1 MRATPVVL
9 LTLCLTAGAARAE
22 AAPGQV
28 IVVQVPGASGAE
40 LAALWRE
47 GALEAGGF
55 RAFLAGGERT
65 LSLPP
70 ADPSL
75 PFAGSVALA
84 TGAPPGASGVVGDRL
99 RPPGAAVGERVE
111 IGGDHAVVG
120 TLWNAALAADKV
132 VGAVLWP
139 GLDNRDDLRR
149 ATWGIADRD
158 TLHYPPRPFKLE
170 RADWVDDK
178 YGVGPGPS
186 ALWGL
191 PKGVESFSTPLN
203 VSAAFTPI
211 HERAELIYVLVAID
225 RTDDGVVNYD
235 GLLVSSR
242 IDPKKGYVGIAEPGE
257 WFRIDLVDPTGLRH
271 GAPEVVWLKVEQ
283 LAPDL
288 SKSVFYI
295 SASRFIKAFPSALVR
310 KLESAGTTW
319 PGPPD
324 EAAASAGEAGGYG
337 VSARTYTEMAE
348 RLVAWTVDVAVTG
361 LDLYPTDLLLLS
373 IPVFDP
379 IDRRLLLV
387 DPRQPGHRAERAE
400 RYRELR
406 RQVWAALDR
415 ELARLLDAVDLTT
428 TTVYLVSPYANVPV
442 HSEVDVGEVLRAAP
456 ELTAISTPPERR
468 WRSVAASDGLAHV
481 YLSVAGRDAGGVLDA
496 GAARRAARAV
506 RDALARAR
514 DGAEPLFEKV
524 LLRDEAAALGLDR
537 PESGDV
543 IAFAR
548 PGYRL
553 VDSSQDLVPVTRRP
567 KNRAA
572 AGYAASLPESH
583 GFLLVA
589 GRGVRAGKERS
600 RAELTDVARRA
611 ARQLGIAP
619 PGRAR

>member
-9 LTLCLTAGAARAE
+9 AALCLATAAPRAD
-22 AAPGQV
+22 AAPGRA
-28 IVVQVPGASGAE
+28 IVVQLPGASSAE

-55 RAFLAGGERT
+55 RAFLAEGERT
-65 LSLPP
+65 LSLAPV
-70 ADPSL
+70 DPSL

-84 TGAPPGASGVVGDRL
+84 TGAPPGACGVVGARL
-99 RPPGAAVGERVE
+99 RPPGAALGERVE
-111 IGGDHAVVG
+111 VGFDHPISG
-120 TLWNAALAADKV
+120 TLWSAALAADRV

-158 TLHYPPRPFKLE
+158 TPHYPARPFKLE
-170 RADWVDDK
+170 REDWVDDK

-186 ALWGL
+186 IFWGL
-191 PKGVESFSTPLN
+191 PKEVESFSTPLN
-203 VSAAFTPI
+203 VSAAFAAP

-242 IDPKKGYVGIAEPGE
+242 IDPKKGYVGVAEPGE
-257 WFRIDLVDPTGLRH
+257 WFRIELVDPTGLRH
-271 GAPEVVWLKVEQ
+271 GAPEVVWLKVEE

-288 SKSVFYI
+288 ARSVFYI
-295 SASRFIKAFPSALVR
+295 SASRYIKAFPSALVR
-310 KLESAGTTW
+310 KLESAGRSW

-324 EAAASAGEAGGYG
+324 EAAMIAGEAGGYG
-337 VSARTYTEMAE
+337 ISARTYAEMAE
-348 RLVAWTVDVAVTG
+348 RLAAWTVDVAVTG

-379 IDRRLLLV
+379 VDRRLLLV

-400 RYRELR
+400 RYRALR
-406 RQVWAALDR
+406 RQVWSALDR
-415 ELARLLDAVDLTT
+415 ELARLLAAVDLET
-428 TTVYLVSPYANVPV
+428 TTVYLVSTYANVPI
-442 HSEVDVGEVLRAAP
+442 HAEVDVGEVLRAAP
-456 ELTAISTPPERR
+456 ELAAVGAPPERR
-468 WRSVAASDGLAHV
+468 WRSVAASGGLAHV
-481 YLSVAGRDAGGVLDA
+481 YLSIAGRDADGALDA
-496 GAARRAARAV
+496 ESARRAARAV

-514 DGAEPLFEKV
+514 DGSAPLFEKV
-524 LLRDEAAALGLDR
+524 LLRAEAAALGLDR

-553 VDSSQDLVPVTRRP
+553 VDDSQAFVPVTRQP
-567 KNRAA
+567 QIRAA

-583 GFLLVA
+583 GFLLVV
-589 GRGVRAGKERS
+589 GRGAAVGKERA
-600 RAELTDVARRA
+600 RAELTGVARRV
-611 ARQLGIAP
+611 ARQLGITLP
-619 PGRAR
+619 RRPR